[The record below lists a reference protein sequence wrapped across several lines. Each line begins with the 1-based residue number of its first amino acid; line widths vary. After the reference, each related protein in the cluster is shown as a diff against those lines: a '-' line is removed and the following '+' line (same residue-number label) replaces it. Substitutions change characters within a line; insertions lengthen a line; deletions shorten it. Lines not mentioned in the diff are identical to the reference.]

1 MLKSPNE
8 VLQHFIDAL
17 NKETELLFAM
27 DNWYYKPNSDTTH
40 IPSEVKNVCG
50 TSACL
55 AGTVALQLEPK
66 AKVCCTTVIMKWVG
80 IEVDD
85 FWGVLADDATS
96 EEVACAEVFDNLF
109 TKCDLYGVYD
119 DLMEVSKEDV
129 LSTLTSLVSENHSTW
144 KSVQDSTEATIR
156 SNR

>member
-27 DNWYYKPNSDTTH
+27 DDWYYNPVSGTDTK
-40 IPSEVKNVCG
+40 PSEVKNVCG

-55 AGTVALQLEPK
+55 AGTVAFQLEPK
-66 AKVCCTTVIMKWVG
+66 SKVKCTTVIMKWVG

-85 FWGVLADDATS
+85 VWGDPVDDATS
-96 EEVACAEVFDNLF
+96 EEIACDGVFNNLF
-109 TKCDLYGVYD
+109 TQCDLYGEYVA
-119 DLMEVSKEDV
+119 LMEVSKEDV

>member
-27 DNWYYKPNSDTTH
+27 DNWYYTFNSGAESK
-40 IPSEVKNVCG
+40 PSEVKNVCG

-66 AKVCCTTVIMKWVG
+66 SKVSCTAVIMEWVG

-85 FWGVLADDATS
+85 EWGGLVEAATS
-96 EEVACAEVFDNLF
+96 EESACDEVFDHLI
-109 TKCDLYGVYD
+109 TEYELYGEFD
-119 DLMEVSKEDV
+119 DLMEVSKEAV
-129 LSTLTSLVSENHSTW
+129 LSTLASLVSENHSTW
-144 KSVQDSTEATIR
+144 DSVLESTKATIC